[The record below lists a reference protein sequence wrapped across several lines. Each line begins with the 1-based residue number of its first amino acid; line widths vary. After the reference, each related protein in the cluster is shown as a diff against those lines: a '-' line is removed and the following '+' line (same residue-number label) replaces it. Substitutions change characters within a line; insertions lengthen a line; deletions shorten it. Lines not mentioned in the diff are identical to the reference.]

1 MIVNPAAL
9 SILKIL
15 AKGLFGRL
23 LGYAA
28 FGLGFW
34 LLFLS
39 FSRSNPL
46 LGVLGAIAVLVAMY
60 LMVLAKKANPATQRD
75 AHVDKEAEESGD
87 SIDGSDQGS

>member
-1 MIVNPAAL
+1 MISPVAL

-34 LLFLS
+34 LLYQGI
-39 FSRSNPL
+39 SRPSVP
-46 LGVLGAIAVLVAMY
+46 LGVLGAALVPVAMG
-60 LMVLAKKANPATQRD
+60 LMVLARKGNTATT
-75 AHVDKEAEESGD
+75 VYGYVTKEDEARGD
-87 SIDGSDQGS
+87 SLDGSSKGG